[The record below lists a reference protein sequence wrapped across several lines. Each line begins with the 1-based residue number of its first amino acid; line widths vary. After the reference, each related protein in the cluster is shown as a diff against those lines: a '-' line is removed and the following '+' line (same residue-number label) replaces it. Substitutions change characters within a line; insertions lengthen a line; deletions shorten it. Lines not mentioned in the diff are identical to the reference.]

1 MAYQILVVEDQK
13 EIREILMKYIS
24 NEGYEVAVACNG
36 FEALELFGY
45 QEFHLVLLD
54 IMMPGISGFEVL
66 KEIRKIS
73 DVPVIMLTAKQE
85 EVDRIKGFETGAD
98 DYVIKPFS
106 PRELMKRIQVFLKR
120 VYNETDEIVYS
131 FRDLKLY
138 TKGMKLVKNEN
149 EIVLTAA
156 EYKLLFVLF
165 KNKGQILSREQLIEL
180 AYGSD
185 YEGYD
190 RNIDSF
196 IKRIRQKIE
205 DDPKNPNILITKY
218 GAGYIFG
225 GEEV

>member
-149 EIVLTAA
+149 EI
-156 EYKLLFVLF
+156 E
-165 KNKGQILSREQLIEL
+165 
-180 AYGSD
+180 
-185 YEGYD
+185 
-190 RNIDSF
+190 
-196 IKRIRQKIE
+196 
-205 DDPKNPNILITKY
+205 
-218 GAGYIFG
+218 
-225 GEEV
+225 